1 MSEEKKVDVVVT
13 ETDTKIIVVIKDY
26 ELAEY
31 LMENSEDWELYFD
44 TDVKERPLLVIK
56 FYKKMK

>member
-1 MSEEKKVDVVVT
+1 MSEEKKVDVVIT

-31 LMENSEDWELYFD
+31 LMEHSEDWELYFD